1 MENKTN
7 KEAMD
12 TVQPQNPKDMNTRTI
27 ELMNNMHLFGMSEAY
42 KTSLGSTFA
51 ENMTP
56 DAFLFMLLNSEWDHR
71 HTLMVQR
78 LTKQAGFRYNA
89 YMEDIDY
96 DTPHNLN
103 RNQMERLATLDFV
116 REGQNLFITGPT
128 GTGKSTL
135 AEAIAR
141 RACENGIKT
150 FYSSTSKLLNKLKSA
165 KAKGTYEADMKKIE
179 RCPLLVLDDL
189 FIIGLDSKERP
200 ILLDIIEDRHG
211 RKSMIITSQIP
222 VSEWYDAIGDP
233 TMADAILD
241 RIVHTAHRI
250 ELTGESMRK
259 IKRNK

>member
-1 MENKTN
+1 
-7 KEAMD
+7 
-12 TVQPQNPKDMNTRTI
+12 
-27 ELMNNMHLFGMSEAY
+27 
-42 KTSLGSTFA
+42 
-51 ENMTP
+51 
-56 DAFLFMLLNSEWDHR
+56 
-71 HTLMVQR
+71 
-78 LTKQAGFRYNA
+78 
-89 YMEDIDY
+89 
-96 DTPHNLN
+96 
-103 RNQMERLATLDFV
+103 MERLATLDFV

-141 RACENGIKT
+141 KSCENGIKT
-150 FYSSTSKLLNKLKSA
+150 FYSSAPKLLNKLKSA
-165 KAKGTYEADMKKIE
+165 KAKGTYEEDMKKIE
-179 RCPLLVLDDL
+179 KCPLLVLDDL

-200 ILLDIIEDRHG
+200 LLLDIIEDRHG

-241 RIVHTAHRI
+241 RIVHTTHRI

>member
-1 MENKTN
+1 MRHLVVLQEC
-7 KEAMD
+7 
-12 TVQPQNPKDMNTRTI
+12 KDVV
-27 ELMNNMHLFGMSEAY
+27 
-42 KTSLGSTFA
+42 FA
-51 ENMTP
+51 VYQ
-56 DAFLFMLLNSEWDHR
+56 S
-71 HTLMVQR
+71 R
-78 LTKQAGFRYNA
+78 LTRQAGFRYNA

-96 DTPHNLN
+96 DTPRNFN

-150 FYSSTSKLLNKLKSA
+150 FYPSAPKLLNKLRSA
-165 KAKGTYEADMKKIE
+165 KAKGTYEADMKKNE
-179 RCPLLVLDDL
+179 KCPLLVLDDL

-211 RKSMIITSQIP
+211 RKSMIITSQMP